1 MNKLIKTGVLASTV
15 VFAAGALAA
24 ELETEAQKLGYVFGM
39 EIGGQLKQG
48 GAEVDIDTLV
58 EALRAAY
65 TGGELALTPEQ
76 AVEIRDAYI
85 SKRRAEAEKA
95 QADLAVNNASAGDQF
110 LLENAQREGVQVTET
125 GLQYE
130 VITMGDGPKPSAT
143 DTVTVHYRGT
153 LLDGTEFDSS
163 YSRNQEATFGL
174 NQVIPGWTEGFQLI
188 DQQGQVHL
196 GGAYFD
202 DIALAQQISDLDPVY
217 FFVKKGVPHIAVH
230 VGIDADGEFADVP
243 GPFVGVEDLI

>member
-39 EIGGQLKQG
+39 EIGGQLRQG
-48 GAEVDIDTLV
+48 GAEIDIDMLT

-65 TGGELALTPEQ
+65 TGGELVLTTEQ
-76 AVEIRDAYI
+76 AAEIRNEYI
-85 SKRRAEAEKA
+85 AKRRAEAEKA
-95 QADLAVNNASAGDQF
+95 QADLAATNAAAGDKF
-110 LLENAQREGVQVTET
+110 LLENAQRDGVQVTES

-130 VITMGDGPKPSAT
+130 VMSMGDGAKPSAT

-153 LLDGTEFDSS
+153 LLDGSEFDSS

-174 NQVIPGWTEGFQLI
+174 NQVIPGWTEGLQLMPVGSKYKFFI
-188 DQQGQVHL
+188 PANLAYGPNGPPTIGPNATLIFEVELL
-196 GGAYFD
+196 G
-202 DIALAQQISDLDPVY
+202 IQ
-217 FFVKKGVPHIAVH
+217 
-230 VGIDADGEFADVP
+230 
-243 GPFVGVEDLI
+243 